1 MKLNIKVNPKKNPNL
16 NNQEGL
22 NQTSS
27 QKPKIQVQPLKR
39 GNSKTPQDQVINR
52 PMPTYGDGVLD
63 QLEGL
68 VDLNDPITTKNSM
81 KSITGNA

>member
-16 NNQEGL
+16 NNPDGL
-22 NQTSS
+22 NETSG

-39 GNSKTPQDQVINR
+39 GNSKTASSPENNR
-52 PMPTYGDGVLD
+52 PLPTYGDGVLD

-68 VDLNDPITTKNSM
+68 VDLDPITTKNSM
-81 KSITGNA
+81 KSITGNQ